1 MKRIL
6 FTLLFL
12 PFSIFAQEI
21 LVKGTVIED
30 ETQAPLPGV
39 TIFIKGTSKGT
50 VTDFEGNFE
59 IKAKSNNLLVFNYIG
74 YKTKE
79 INATADFSKIV
90 MQSNVDVL
98 EEVVVSVGYFDVN
111 KKDLSGSIAQVKAE
125 QLEQNRNTSVEQLLQ
140 GQVAGVVINESAE
153 PGGGIAVS
161 IRGTNS
167 MLGGTQPLYVVDGIP
182 IDPLTDA
189 EGNGGGGQQQS
200 SLSFIN
206 PNDIETIDVL
216 KDAAATAVYGAR
228 GANGVVIITTKSG
241 GSKNGKDNLSITVDT
256 YVTDVAKNIPV
267 MDGPQFE
274 NYMNQRVTNQL
285 YVNITDPER
294 PGGPFDGTQELNE
307 TNFPELA
314 NFTLP
319 YPTSTGINNNW
330 QDLTYR
336 QAFSSAYNLS
346 YRGGN
351 KDSNLNM
358 SLGFQDTEGVIINSG
373 NKRVIFNANGKR
385 KAFNKKV
392 DIFARTNIAHNK
404 GNASSVGNSQIFQQ
418 RSVVSQALQF
428 QPIFDLLQPGEDD
441 DRYADLNEGNVLSNP
456 YTLAQYV
463 QDHKE
468 SINFIQNISASAK
481 ITPKLSAVIKGAF
494 NYQKSNRDTYY
505 PTNTTRGRRNNG
517 EATQSFIENKKLYGE
532 ASLRYR
538 NNFNGHRVDAIVVG
552 TYEQNDIRSMFNKA
566 FGFYGSELTTY
577 HTFENATD
585 ILVPIAQFRK
595 TALLSGLTRVGYNY
609 DRRYYIDVNARI
621 DASSKFAK
629 NKKSAIFPSAALAWA
644 IANES
649 FMSNA
654 KNIDNLKLRMSYG
667 KTGSNPIAP
676 YQSLALLNS
685 IRYNFDNQLVTGF
698 YESNLQNDN
707 LTWETTDQFNTG
719 VDLGM
724 FKNRLSVTID
734 AYYKKTYNLLQKVKL
749 PASNGFAERVDN
761 FGEIENK
768 GIEFSFN
775 TAIFNKSDFTWNLS
789 GNLSVNRNKLLKL
802 NSNLDFQLGPNV
814 GFGQTN
820 PIMFMQGMPLGIFW
834 GAQTEGIYKDWE
846 EANAS
851 GIEGA
856 APGEIKYINKKID
869 TDENGNPL
877 AEQKIDFEDYVQI
890 GDPNPDFNVAL
901 TNSFQFKN
909 WDLSILFTGQKGGDI
924 FWVDSWA
931 LTGNQKSTNGLN
943 EAFVDSWRAPLTVDK
958 ATNIVTYTPETGKL
972 ENVTHPAP
980 LTDPGPRAIVS
991 DRQVFDG
998 SFIRLKNVNLG
1009 YTLRFK
1015 NSQSLRLYGTGQN
1028 LFTWTNYPGYDPE
1041 VSTYNKDPQRRGID
1055 FGGYPGTRTL
1065 SFGLRFNY

>member
-1 MKRIL
+1 MKKFIL
-6 FTLLFL
+6 ITLFSL
-12 PFSIFAQEI
+12 PSLIFSQRNF
-21 LVKGTVIED
+21 KGTVYEKETK
-30 ETQAPLPGV
+30 ETQPGV
-39 TIFIKGTSKGT
+39 TVLKKNSKKGTI
-50 VTDFEGNFE
+50 TDFDGNFE
-59 IKAKSNNLLVFNYIG
+59 LRAKKGDTLVFSFLG
-74 YKTKE
+74 MKTQE
-79 INATADFSKIV
+79 IILSEPSVEIY
-90 MQSNVDVL
+90 MEYDVSTL
-98 EEVVVSVGYFDVN
+98 DEVVVSVGYFDVK

-125 QLEQNRNTSVEQLLQ
+125 QLEQNRSTSVEQLLQ
-140 GQVAGVVINESAE
+140 GQVAGVVISESAE
-153 PGGGIAVS
+153 PGGGVAVS

-216 KDAAATAVYGAR
+216 KDAAATSVYGAR

-241 GSKNGKDNLSITVDT
+241 GSKDGKDNLTITADT
-256 YVTDVAKNIPV
+256 FITNVRKNIEV

-294 PGGPFDGTQELNE
+294 PGGPFDGSQDLNE
-307 TNFPELA
+307 TNYPELT
-314 NFTLP
+314 NFALP
-319 YPTSTGINNNW
+319 YPTTTGVNNNW

-336 QAFSSAYNLS
+336 QALSNAYNLS

-358 SLGFQDTEGVIINSG
+358 SLGMQDTQGVIINSG
-373 NKRVIFNANGKR
+373 NKRIIFNANAKR

-392 DIFARTNIAHNK
+392 DVFSRTNIAHNK

-418 RSVVSQALQF
+418 RSVVSQTLQF

-441 DRYADLNEGNVLSNP
+441 DKYADLNEGNVLSNP
-456 YTLAQYV
+456 YTLAKYV

-481 ITPKLSAVIKGAF
+481 ITPQLSAVVKGAF
-494 NYQKSNRDTYY
+494 NYQKSSRDTYY

-517 EATQSFIENKKLYGE
+517 EATQSNIENKKIYTE

-538 NNFNGHRVDAIVVG
+538 NSFNAHKIDAIVVG

-566 FGFYGSELTTY
+566 YGFYGSELTTY

-609 DRRYYIDVNARI
+609 DRRYYIDLNARI

-629 NKKSAIFPSAALAWA
+629 NKKSAIFPSAALAWN
-644 IANES
+644 ISNET
-649 FMSNA
+649 FMDNV
-654 KNIDNLKLRMSYG
+654 KHLDNLKLRLSYG

-676 YQSLALLNS
+676 YQSLALLNP

-698 YESNLQNDN
+698 YESNLQNDD
-707 LTWETTDQFNTG
+707 LTWETTDQFNAG
-719 VDLGM
+719 IDISLL
-724 FKNRLSVTID
+724 KNRLNLTID
-734 AYYKKTYNLLQKVKL
+734 TYYKKTYNLLQKVKL

-768 GIEFSFN
+768 GLEFSFN
-775 TAIFNKSDFTWNLS
+775 YGIFNKPDFSWNIG
-789 GNLSVNRNKLLKL
+789 GNISVNKNKLLKL

-834 GAQTEGIYKDWE
+834 GAQTEGVYKDWD

-851 GIEGA
+851 GIAGA
-856 APGEIKYINKKID
+856 APGEIKYVNHSVEYDANGVPLEEQTINFD
-869 TDENGNPL
+869 
-877 AEQKIDFEDYVQI
+877 DYVQI
-890 GDPNPDFNVAL
+890 GDPNPDFNAAL
-901 TNSFQFKN
+901 TNNLRYKN
-909 WDLSILFTGQKGGDI
+909 WDMSILITGQKGGDI

-943 EAFVDSWRAPLTVDK
+943 EAFVDSWKAPLTVDK
-958 ATNIVTYTPETGKL
+958 ATNKVTYTPETGKL
-972 ENVTHPAP
+972 ENVTNPAP
-980 LTDPGPRAIVS
+980 LTDPGSRAIVS

-1009 YTLRFK
+1009 YTIPFK
-1015 NSQSLRLYGTGQN
+1015 NNKSLRIYSTGQN
-1028 LFTWTNYPGYDPE
+1028 LLTWTKYPGYDPE
-1041 VSTYNKDPQRRGID
+1041 VSTYNKDPQRRGVD
-1055 FGGYPGTRTL
+1055 FGGYPGTRTFSL
-1065 SFGLRFNY
+1065 GVKFNY